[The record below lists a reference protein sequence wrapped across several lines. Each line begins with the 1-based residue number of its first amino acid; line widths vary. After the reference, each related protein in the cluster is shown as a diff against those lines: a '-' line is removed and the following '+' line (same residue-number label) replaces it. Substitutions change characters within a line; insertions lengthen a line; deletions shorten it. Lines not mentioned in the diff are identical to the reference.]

1 MNNIFIHLFSINYM
15 KEGKAQAT
23 IFIILAISI
32 VAIIGIFFLVKSSDT
47 DQFNI
52 DTSRVYSFTESC
64 IKQTATEII
73 YDVGE
78 QGGYY
83 FAPEPRT
90 SSGIPYYNSKNLP
103 PKIETIE
110 KEISLYTKEK
120 LPFCTKNFLNFNDLT
135 IKQGEIEVTTKIKDN
150 EIIINT
156 IYPIQIEKDGSTAY
170 LRDFNDI
177 QIPIRLGT
185 IKKAVDEIAINQRNK
200 EGICL
205 DCLINVTEK
214 YDLYIDMTDFEEGI
228 VIFIKDKQSII
239 DEEKFLFIFATEVD
253 PIE

>member
-1 MNNIFIHLFSINYM
+1 MSKKGQLTLFVIIAVVIVIAVIIYFYLQGNLLGQQKYDPKVELVRENVLDCLQENYQQSL
-15 KEGKAQAT
+15 E
-23 IFIILAISI
+23 L
-32 VAIIGIFFLVKSSDT
+32 IGI
-47 DQFNI
+47 
-52 DTSRVYSFTESC
+52 
-64 IKQTATEII
+64 
-73 YDVGE
+73 
-78 QGGYY
+78 QGGYLTV
-83 FAPEPRT
+83 PEPRNEIIAYYF
-90 SSGIPYYNSKNLP
+90 SWFIPYYYHEGELNIPTL
-103 PKIETIE
+103 ETIE

-135 IKQGEIEVTTKIKDN
+135 IKQGEIEVTTKIKDD